1 MVPAGPDEVEAAVN
15 QLLQQEPDLFRQL
28 PAEEAAR
35 SGSRPG
41 PPAAAAAAHQP
52 GRSGSRPDSP
62 AGRAEPTAIET
73 AASSSPASQATS
85 ETVCSVFQ
93 YWYLRY
99 LKFEIMS
106 TEYDTVEC
114 YGLFGY
120 IRGFSNLPKIHP

>member
-28 PAEEAAR
+28 PAEEAGR

-41 PPAAAAAAHQP
+41 LPAAAAAAYQP

-62 AGRAEPTAIET
+62 AAGRAEPTAVET

-85 ETVCSVFQ
+85 DTVCSVCIPT
-93 YWYLRY
+93 Y
-99 LKFEIMS
+99 
-106 TEYDTVEC
+106 
-114 YGLFGY
+114 
-120 IRGFSNLPKIHP
+120 